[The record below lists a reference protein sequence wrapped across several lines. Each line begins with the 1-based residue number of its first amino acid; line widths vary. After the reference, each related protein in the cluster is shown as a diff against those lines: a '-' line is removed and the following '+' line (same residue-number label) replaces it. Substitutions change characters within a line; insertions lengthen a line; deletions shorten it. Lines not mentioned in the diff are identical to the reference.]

1 MGEQIK
7 LIPVEG
13 IVNHRPIEEQTCSSC
28 NKEID
33 SKISRIILMRDI
45 DGGPRLFCLHFFYHC
60 WDFKSLCRKFPNLT
74 IETAGF

>member
-45 DGGPRLFCLHFFYHC
+45 DGGPRLFCLHFF
-60 WDFKSLCRKFPNLT
+60 
-74 IETAGF
+74 